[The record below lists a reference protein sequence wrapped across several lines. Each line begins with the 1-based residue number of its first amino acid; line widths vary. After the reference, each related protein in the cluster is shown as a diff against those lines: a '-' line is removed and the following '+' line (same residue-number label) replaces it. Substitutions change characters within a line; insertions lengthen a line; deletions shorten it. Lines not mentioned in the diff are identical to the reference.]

1 MPPKNN
7 KNHKK
12 SKGTSA
18 RKPPPP
24 AAVEGKEAEE
34 QDATSTPE
42 RPPSPRDSA
51 GDACQSDSSLSDHS
65 KQSSVESI
73 NIQAYERISVPQLLS
88 RVMETIEDH
97 PEFATYA
104 VEAKE
109 LIDTSDAEQVNMGA
123 KILQCLMLI
132 LDIIDNG
139 TIPRGLTAALTTADV
154 LRVIH
159 NVPNKSPGY
168 DPSLSDKQI
177 QQLQTSKPQIPT
189 RAELA
194 QAFVDPKTG
203 SSLLAEGTWNSK
215 TQVCL
220 EKVIDDMQTGVPV
233 KNLLN
238 SSFGGFLASNGTV
251 PWAGASTSAFY
262 KHTGGGGG
270 GVGRFGGNILTSPK
284 KTTGDVHSNMGSTSS
299 VARKLASSQLTI
311 KEKLVGF
318 RRLPGERLD
327 NDLYHA
333 MDVLSKVS
341 LGAVV
346 SSEASVTTEVV
357 IRAHRWHDAQ
367 VAIVS
372 VVNELCNIVE
382 TLVPPEQCSWCPH
395 LQQALA
401 PGSELFTDLEASGM
415 TAYLP
420 GTLETLL
427 SCTNDASPF
436 AFSLVQGATSV
447 NMFKEEMEGESGSGG
462 ANELQVLYSLTY
474 EPEKGISNHFV
485 RFQDSAAAA
494 ENILSPP
501 PGSTASVHPSVSAEV
516 VIQVAMMR
524 LEGASR
530 SRYSNR
536 MTAQERSA
544 VQKLVMKHRTGVL
557 SSWPA
562 IHKAVKKIQRKGL
575 LLAQRSSNKNEPS
588 HSAYVG
594 QRASPSEEPADDDTS
609 ASLAA
614 AAAMA
619 AATSKHVSFQ
629 QSGGGGGD
637 TKFQKPVTVADYCA
651 ALANFKDSALEANFD
666 PADFLDPID
675 CKLLNGGYRL
685 KPGGHGYATI
695 SIPNKIGAPYARTR
709 WAIAILRN
717 AITPPSPKYPNPQ
730 FNKEIYNA
738 PLATKS
744 SMRPTKSQ
752 RAAKKAAAS
761 AAELSATVAASA
773 AVDGGAAMQAL
784 IDKAVQKAL
793 VQERAAPSKG
803 QQAGSAAATQKA
815 DTNSRAVEDGF
826 PEGYTFVDEH
836 A

>member
-1 MPPKNN
+1 MPAKQQAKNN
-7 KNHKK
+7 QKK
-12 SKGTSA
+12 PKGTSA
-18 RKPPPP
+18 RKPPLP

-34 QDATSTPE
+34 QDATSE

-51 GDACQSDSSLSDHS
+51 GDAFQSDSSLSDHS

-73 NIQAYERISVPQLLS
+73 NIQAYERVSVPQLLS
-88 RVMETIEDH
+88 RVMHTIEDH

-104 VEAKE
+104 VQAKE
-109 LIDTSDAEQVNMGA
+109 LIDTSDAEQVKMGA

-132 LDIIDNG
+132 LDIVDNE

-159 NVPNKSPGY
+159 DVPKKSPGY

-189 RAELA
+189 PTELTE
-194 QAFVDPKTG
+194 AFVDPKTG
-203 SSLLAEGTWNSK
+203 SSFLAEGTWNSK

-220 EKVIDDMQTGVPV
+220 EKVIDDMKTGIPV
-233 KNLLN
+233 KNLLF
-238 SSFGGFLASNGTV
+238 SSFGGSLASNGTV

-284 KTTGDVHSNMGSTSS
+284 KTSGDVHSNMGSTSS

-327 NDLYHA
+327 NDVYHA

-367 VAIVS
+367 MAIVS

-401 PGSELFTDLEASGM
+401 PGGDLFTDLEASGM

-436 AFSLVQGATSV
+436 AFSLVQGSTAV

-462 ANELQVLYSLTY
+462 ANELQVIYSLTY
-474 EPEKGISNHFV
+474 EPDDGISNHFV
-485 RFQDSAAAA
+485 RFQDAAAAA

-544 VQKLVMKHRTGVL
+544 VQKLVNRHRSGVL

-575 LLAQRSSNKNEPS
+575 LLAQGSSKKRES
-588 HSAYVG
+588 SQSAYIG
-594 QRASPSEEPADDDTS
+594 QQASSSEEPADEDSS
-609 ASLAA
+609 ASALAA
-614 AAAMA
+614 AAVMA

-629 QSGGGGGD
+629 QGGGGGGD

-651 ALANFKDSALEANFD
+651 ALANFKDSALEATYD
-666 PADFLDPID
+666 PADFLDPIN
-675 CKLLNGGYRL
+675 CKILNGGFRL
-685 KPGGHGYATI
+685 KPGVHGYATI
-695 SIPNKIGAPYARTR
+695 SIPTKIGAPYARTR

-717 AITPPSPKYPNPQ
+717 AVTPPSPKHPNPQ
-730 FNKEIYNA
+730 FNEDIYDA
-738 PLATKS
+738 PLATKGPT
-744 SMRPTKSQ
+744 RPTKSQ
-752 RAAKKAAAS
+752 RAAKKT
-761 AAELSATVAASA
+761 SATVAASA
-773 AVDGGAAMQAL
+773 AVEKSAAVQAL
-784 IDKAVQKAL
+784 IDKAVQNAL
-793 VQERAAPSKG
+793 VQERTTTSKK
-803 QQAGSAAATQKA
+803 QQAGSAAAAQTA
-815 DTNSRAVEDGF
+815 DTNSGAAEDGF
-826 PEGYTFVDEH
+826 PEGYTFVDTH